1 MGSDPATRP
10 RDDATAQ
17 GAGRGARELAWGPSL
32 LMAGALVALLS
43 LTWLLSG
50 TLVAHADPF
59 AVAAGRASTSCVG
72 LSLVA
77 AAGATTRRPA
87 WEVARRRPRA
97 VAVLGALGVFGYSV
111 ASVWAIGMIGAATTN
126 VVLALLPCV
135 TFVIGR
141 WLFRER
147 PGATALVGTCMAA
160 AAAVAYGL
168 IDRGSA
174 FGTRGSVTPAR
185 ALLGVLAAVSAVVVM
200 ALYAHFYGR
209 LTPDA
214 SSVVAL
220 PSVFAAGALMLLLP
234 ALARNSFGHL
244 TPTQWGQ
251 IVLLGCGVYVP
262 AYVVQHELLLRR
274 GALFTTSVSLA
285 VPFSVRLCTW
295 GLGKAA
301 PPSLLAIALLLT
313 CCFGVFLTLPRR
325 AAGRSGPEADRQR
338 SRLPRPRARR
348 S

>member
-1 MGSDPATRP
+1 MGGNPSTRP
-10 RDDATAQ
+10 RADTTAR
-17 GAGRGARELAWGPSL
+17 GAGGITRDLALGPSL

-50 TLVAHADPF
+50 ALVAHTDPF
-59 AVAAGRASTSCVG
+59 AVAAGRATTSCLG

-77 AAGATTRRPA
+77 AATKATRRPA
-87 WEVARRRPRA
+87 LEVARRRPRA
-97 VAVLGALGVFGYSV
+97 VAVLGALGVFGYST
-111 ASVWAIGMIGAATTN
+111 ASVWAIGLIGAATTN
-126 VVLALLPCV
+126 LVLALLPCA
-135 TFVIGR
+135 TFVLGL

-147 PGATALVGTCMAA
+147 PGATALVGTCVAA

-168 IDRGSA
+168 LDRGSG
-174 FGTRGSVTPAR
+174 FGVRGGVTPAR
-185 ALLGVLAAVSAVVVM
+185 ALLGVLAALTAVVSM

-209 LTPDA
+209 LAPDV

-220 PSVFAAGALMLLLP
+220 PSVFGAGALMLLLP

-262 AYVVQHELLLRR
+262 AYVIQHELLLRR

-285 VPFSVRLCTW
+285 VPFSVRFCTW
-295 GLGKAA
+295 GLGRAA
-301 PPSLLAIALLLT
+301 PPSPLATALLLT
-313 CCFGVFLTLPRR
+313 CCLGVFLTLPRPS
-325 AAGRSGPEADRQR
+325 GRSPR
-338 SRLPRPRARR
+338 SGG
-348 S
+348 